1 MSSPGPSSF
10 DHRVQVDQ
18 DRVDQFWAEFDEG
31 PEVRETPTEILDRHF
46 YTAIAALNPN
56 LRLARRLNLRVL
68 GDSVHTGR
76 LDIGIAYELFHAFSQ
91 EVTGAAEANS
101 VRSEV
106 AFELAGVSRGSA
118 VMHLVPSV
126 DEDHGN
132 EGQIP
137 LTTDPLD
144 VVLSTITDLHSTA
157 ENEGDLRRFAR
168 YESLVRGL
176 RSLATT
182 LDNHNLELEVGWRS
196 ATGRHRNSHLS
207 ERARRHIRQ
216 LWEVDI
222 VTREFSVYGR
232 VVKLDLSGRFDIK
245 LSPSRT
251 SKRYEIHVEGEERL
265 VQLGLQL
272 GESISVVVREEKR
285 VNNLGIEQAPTYH
298 FVSKQSG
305 QGSIEE
311 AGEIQ

>member
-1 MSSPGPSSF
+1 M
-10 DHRVQVDQ
+10 QVDQ
-18 DRVDQFWAEFDEG
+18 DRVDQFWAEFDDG
-31 PEVRETPTEILDRHF
+31 PEVAETPAEILDRHF
-46 YTAIAALNPN
+46 YSTLAAHDPA

-68 GDSVHTGR
+68 GDTVHTGR

-91 EVTGAAEANS
+91 EVAGAAEANS

-106 AFELAGVSRGSA
+106 SFELAGVSRGSA

-126 DEDHGN
+126 DEDHGD

-216 LWEVDI
+216 LWEVDT
-222 VTREFSVYGR
+222 VSREFSVFGR

-251 SKRYEIHVEGEERL
+251 SKRYEIQVDGEERL

-272 GESISVVVREEKR
+272 GESVGVVIREEKR
-285 VNNLGIEQAPTYH
+285 INHLGIEQSPTYH
-298 FVSKQSG
+298 FVSKQSD
-305 QGSIEE
+305 QAAIEE
-311 AGEIQ
+311 SGNR